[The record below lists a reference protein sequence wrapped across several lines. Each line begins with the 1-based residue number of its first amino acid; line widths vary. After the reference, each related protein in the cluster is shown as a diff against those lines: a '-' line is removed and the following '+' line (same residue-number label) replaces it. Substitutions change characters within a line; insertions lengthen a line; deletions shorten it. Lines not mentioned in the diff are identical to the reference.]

1 MCSGPSGDDCVNT
14 FGMPVDAAA
23 AATRGVSS
31 FAPDRSATINFSF
44 DPSSSR
50 MLGRPHEAGVQK
62 KFMRTFSRAIVV
74 LIIGLAVCLPPL
86 AQSQLSQIL
95 QPKAAA
101 NPPTK
106 TGNGP
111 LGRETPSGTVF
122 GFLEAAQSGNFGIA
136 AQYLQMSPARRQ
148 AQGESLAMKLN
159 VAMNRAFVGNL
170 RPSRQPE
177 GAPQEDVAPDR
188 QKLGTMVSGH
198 TEVDLELVRVSDPN
212 VGRIW
217 LFSAET
223 LSKIPELY
231 DQIQARRVETRLPAW
246 VVKHEL
252 AGMPLWQWLALL
264 VMIPMAAAAGWLLLV
279 VLQIPLRWWARS
291 HGQAALVQWRA
302 VSGARWG
309 PAPTPVPPRFGRGLC
324 QPRA

>member
-1 MCSGPSGDDCVNT
+1 
-14 FGMPVDAAA
+14 
-23 AATRGVSS
+23 
-31 FAPDRSATINFSF
+31 
-44 DPSSSR
+44 
-50 MLGRPHEAGVQK
+50 
-62 KFMRTFSRAIVV
+62 
-74 LIIGLAVCLPPL
+74 
-86 AQSQLSQIL
+86 
-95 QPKAAA
+95 
-101 NPPTK
+101 
-106 TGNGP
+106 
-111 LGRETPSGTVF
+111 
-122 GFLEAAQSGNFGIA
+122 
-136 AQYLQMSPARRQ
+136 MSPARRQ

-264 VMIPMAAAAGWLLLV
+264 VMLPMAAAAGWLLLV

-291 HGQAALVQWRA
+291 HGQAALVQWRS
-302 VSGARWG
+302 VSGPEWLLAGTLVHRVLAG
-309 PAPTPVPPRFGRGLC
+309 YLGMPLL
-324 QPRA
+324 QQHYY